1 MPALATYEQ
10 SVSPESVAKVP
21 LTGLSFTHRTTA
33 WRIRWSRIVRAAA
46 EIAITAAIS
55 LIGCVPS

>member
-21 LTGLSFTHRTTA
+21 LTGLSFYA
-33 WRIRWSRIVRAAA
+33 ENKNFLIR
-46 EIAITAAIS
+46 EKTGLEYF
-55 LIGCVPS
+55 LIKAGR